1 MEDQFETLESAHDF
15 VALLAETVAEAKREL
30 ERDVQ
35 REAAP
40 SRRLDALRIAAYYVD
55 KLELHLKRSR
65 RILNDLRAVR
75 RLLFEERDNRSKRYP
90 VEAADQL
97 PSAPLRS
104 KTLADE
110 SHPSGASNG
119 RLPPNLAISCWQPV
133 KESRPL

>member
-40 SRRLDALRIAAYYVD
+40 SRRLDALRIAAYNVD

-75 RLLFEERDNRSKRYP
+75 RLLFEERDSRSKRHP
-90 VEAADQL
+90 VEAPDLL
-97 PSAPLRS
+97 PSAPLRPKS
-104 KTLADE
+104 FADE
-110 SHPSGASNG
+110 GHSQRSLERSA
-119 RLPPNLAISCWQPV
+119 AA
-133 KESRPL
+133 